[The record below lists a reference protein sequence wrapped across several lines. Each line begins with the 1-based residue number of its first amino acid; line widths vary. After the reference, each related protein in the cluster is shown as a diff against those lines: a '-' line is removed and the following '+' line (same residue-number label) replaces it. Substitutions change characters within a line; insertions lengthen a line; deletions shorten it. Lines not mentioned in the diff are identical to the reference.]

1 MKLLNFTIIKL
12 TACLIAGILIGYFFE
27 LPITWIFRI
36 TFLLLLFL
44 LLSFIIAQ
52 KQFLK
57 TIWFGLLAF
66 ITMLFIGIL
75 TVNLH
80 DEKNFHNHYTHY
92 ISNDDSLNTITFR
105 IREVLKPNT
114 YYNKYIIDIL
124 KIGDLNVSG
133 KSIINLK
140 KDSIPTP
147 LKVDDILITKT
158 ILEDINPPL
167 NPNQFDYKEFLEK
180 KYIYHQFFTNN
191 PSLFK
196 VDSEKTTFLGIAN
209 SIRTHINSKLKTH
222 PFQPDEL
229 AIINA
234 LLLGQR
240 LDISEEVY
248 SSYTNAGVIHI
259 LAISGLHIGIILLI
273 LSFVLKPL
281 EQIKHGKLIKTT
293 LLIIILWSFAFIA
306 GLSASVTRA
315 VTMFSIVAI
324 AMNLKRPTS
333 IFNTLAISM
342 FLLLLIKPMFLFD
355 VGFQLSYLA
364 VYAIVI
370 IDPMLHNLW
379 KPKNKILNFYWH
391 TLTVTI
397 SAQIGVLPLTL
408 YYFNQLPGLFF
419 ISNLVIVPALGII
432 LSLGVL
438 VFLLALLNILPIFLA
453 KIYGYII
460 HLMNYFVSWVS
471 KQEQFLFKD
480 IAFSLLY
487 LFAFYLFIFTIM
499 YFWKQRYNKSYCL
512 ILISVLIIQC
522 AFIYTK
528 YNSPN
533 NQFVIFHKSKFS
545 LVGNVTANRIY
556 IDTDDDSLRLSNDR
570 AIRDFIVGNHIK
582 TMPNESINSVYF
594 LNNKILLVVDSLGI
608 YNVKTFQPDYVLLR
622 QSPQINLNRLID
634 SIKPKHIIADGSNYK
649 SYLEHWEQVC
659 IKRKLPFHQTSK
671 KGAFIIDY

>member
-12 TACLIAGILIGYFFE
+12 TACLITGILIGYFFE
-27 LPITWIFRI
+27 WPITWTFRI
-36 TFLLLLFL
+36 TISLVLFL

-66 ITMLFIGIL
+66 TTMIFIGIL
-75 TVNLH
+75 TVNVH
-80 DEKNFHNHYTHY
+80 DEKNFSNHYTHY
-92 ISNDDSLNTITFR
+92 ISDDDSLSTITFR
-105 IREVLKPNT
+105 IREVLKPNI
-114 YYNKYIIDIL
+114 YYDKYIIDIL
-124 KIGDLNVSG
+124 KINDVNVSG
-133 KSIINLK
+133 KSIINLQ
-140 KDSIPTP
+140 KDSISTP

-158 ILEDINPPL
+158 ILEDIIPPL
-167 NPNQFDYKEFLEK
+167 NPNQFDYKAFLEK

-196 VDSEKTTFLGIAN
+196 VDSEKNTFLGIAN
-209 SIRTHINSKLKTH
+209 SIRAHINTKLRTH

-248 SSYTNAGVIHI
+248 SNYTNAGVIHI

-273 LSFVLKPL
+273 LSSVLKPL
-281 EQIKHGKLIKTT
+281 EQLKHGKLIKTL
-293 LLIIILWSFAFIA
+293 LLIIILWGFAFIA

-315 VTMFSIVAI
+315 VTMFSIVAM

-333 IFNTLAISM
+333 IYNTLSISM

-364 VYAIVI
+364 VYSIVI
-370 IDPMLHNLW
+370 IDPLLHNLW
-379 KPKNKILNFYWH
+379 KPKNKIINFYWR
-391 TLTVTI
+391 TLSVTV

-408 YYFNQLPGLFF
+408 YYFHQLPGLFF

-432 LSLGVL
+432 LGLGIL
-438 VFLLALLNILPIFLA
+438 VFFLALLNILPVFLV
-453 KIYGYII
+453 KTYGYII
-460 HLMNYFVSWVS
+460 HLMNRFVGWVS
-471 KQEQFLFKD
+471 QQDQFLFND

-487 LFAFYLFIFTIM
+487 VFVFYFFILAMI
-499 YFWKQRYNKSYCL
+499 YFWKQRYNKNYSL
-512 ILISVLIIQC
+512 ILISVLVIQC

-533 NQFVIFHKSKFS
+533 NQFVIFHKSKFT
-545 LVGNVTANRIY
+545 LVGNVTSNRIY
-556 IDTDDDSLRLSNDR
+556 VDTDESLRFLNDR
-570 AIRDFIVGNHIK
+570 AIRDFVVGNHIK
-582 TMPNESINSVYF
+582 TMSNKSINPVYF
-594 LNNKILLVVDSLGI
+594 LNDKILLVVDSLGI

-622 QSPQINLNRLID
+622 QSPQINLDRLID
-634 SIKPKHIIADGSNYK
+634 SIRPKYIIADGSNYK
-649 SYLEHWEQVC
+649 SYIEQWEQVC
-659 IKRKLPFHQTSK
+659 LKRKLPFHQTSK